1 MVRSAVSIG
10 QCVNALFISVSKNWA
25 AIRPGF
31 PPGHGRGR
39 TSSGAAR
46 HAGWTAE
53 TATSLRQHKHLAR
66 NGPQDVRRFDRACP
80 NIGRTVRDSAIPGQA
95 TSPQSTPVGLSAGH
109 SRTSDESP
117 INPGRAFREYWQD
130 RPRFGHSRTGDESP
144 INPGRAFPV
153 GLSARSTPV
162 WLSRRQGADCNAVAG
177 HHLSLEELLRSRGAC
192 APRRPTR
199 RSRVPPPRW
208 RCAGWRS
215 CPMRPG
221 DVATLDPDL
230 DVEPVPET
238 VASDSPARPGLG

>member
-117 INPGRAFREYWQD
+117 INPGRAF
-130 RPRFGHSRTGDESP
+130 
-144 INPGRAFPV
+144 PV